1 MAQPSERAEAGSGP
15 TSAYLPVMQSSN
27 GTRTAYPARFE
38 IDPNP
43 RRLRESLRQLSDM
56 WRWLEPETARRVRL
70 LLIEIVGRSA
80 DPRRHPQGSISLS
93 LTLRPDFVRIEA
105 SGPGLLTP
113 SQFERP
119 NRESERLFPQ
129 WVIEDLADRWAI
141 DSPARDPAVWFE
153 IDRRAAHRRAS
164 A

>member
-1 MAQPSERAEAGSGP
+1 
-15 TSAYLPVMQSSN
+15 MQSSN
-27 GTRTAYPARFE
+27 GTQAAHPARFE
-38 IDPNP
+38 IDPDP
-43 RRLRESLRQLSDM
+43 RRLRESLRRLSDM

-80 DPRRHPQGSISLS
+80 DPRRQPQGSIRLS
-93 LTLRPDFVRIEA
+93 LTLRPELVRIEA
-105 SGPGLLTP
+105 AGPGLLTP

-141 DSPARDPAVWFE
+141 DSPSRDPAVWFE
-153 IDRRAAHRRAS
+153 IDRRATSWRVS